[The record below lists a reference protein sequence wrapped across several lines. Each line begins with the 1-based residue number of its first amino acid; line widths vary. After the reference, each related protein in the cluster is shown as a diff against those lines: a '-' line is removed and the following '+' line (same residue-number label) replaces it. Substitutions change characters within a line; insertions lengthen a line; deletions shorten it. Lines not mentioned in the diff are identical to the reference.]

1 MPEVVAIR
9 GRLIETYD
17 PFFRFAPNYRR
28 IAVLWDGSVG
38 GIQITYGKIG
48 RICRGVKVMTVLER
62 LLRHDAWTTRSLL
75 LLCRELTD
83 AELDR
88 EFDIGHRSL
97 RRTFRH
103 MVANM
108 ECWCDLMTGKP
119 QRLKQPGGE
128 LPRNV
133 AGMVQRLDLV
143 GEELLLLGTSVVAE
157 GREDDFFVDYLDEP
171 PTQKPLGA
179 GLVHVATHGMHH
191 RAQCLYLM
199 RLLGV
204 KGLIEG
210 DAIRWEQAYLG
221 LQSWPIAR

>member
-1 MPEVVAIR
+1 M
-9 GRLIETYD
+9 T
-17 PFFRFAPNYRR
+17 
-28 IAVLWDGSVG
+28 IA
-38 GIQITYGKIG
+38 
-48 RICRGVKVMTVLER
+48 ER

-75 LLCRELTD
+75 LLCRDLTD

-108 ECWCDLMTGKP
+108 ECWCDLMMGKP
-119 QRLKQPGGE
+119 QRLQQPGGE
-128 LPRNV
+128 LPKTV
-133 AGMVQRLDLV
+133 AGILQHLDVV
-143 GEELLLLGTSVVAE
+143 GEDLLALGRSVVAA
-157 GREDDFFVDYLDEP
+157 GREDEFFIDYLDEP
-171 PTQKPLGA
+171 HTSKPLGA

-199 RLLGV
+199 RQLGV

-210 DAIRWEQAYLG
+210 DAISWERNYLG
-221 LQSWPIAR
+221 LESWPVPRSAGHQA